1 MAFAKNAKQ
10 KSKNKGKKMNK
21 LSFITLVALGSTTL
35 FAGDALIDAAK
46 KAGLKPI
53 PSEHKAQMKLVKEFQ
68 KDLTVAKA
76 ELGKKLY
83 FDPRLSKSGVI
94 SCNTCHNLGMGGT
107 DGVGAAIGHQ
117 WTANPHHLNS
127 PTVYNSVF
135 NTTQF
140 WDGRSP
146 HLGDQAKGP
155 MQAQPEMAITPKMA
169 EERIASI
176 PEYVAEFKKAF
187 PKDKNPVT
195 FENIAS
201 AIANFESILVTPS
214 KFDKFLAGNA
224 KALNKDE
231 KEGLKIFID
240 KGCVAC
246 HTGYGLGG
254 ASKQKFPLMG
264 EYKNANIGDFK
275 GDKDGMVKVPTLRNI
290 TQTAPYMHNGAV
302 WSLEEAV
309 KTMGETQLG
318 VKLSDAETAK
328 IVAFLKTLEGT
339 KPELAYPMLPSS
351 TATTPKPDSK

>member
-1 MAFAKNAKQ
+1 MRLTATVI
-10 KSKNKGKKMNK
+10 
-21 LSFITLVALGSTTL
+21 LSTAVCASLL
-35 FAGDALIDAAK
+35 AGDALIDSAK

-53 PSEHKAQMKLVKEFQ
+53 PSEHKAQMKLIGEFQ
-68 KDLTVAKA
+68 KDVTPAKA
-76 ELGKKLY
+76 DLGKKL
-83 FDPRLSKSGVI
+83 FFEPRLSKSGLI
-94 SCNTCHNLGMGGT
+94 SCNTCHNLATGGT
-107 DGVGAAIGHQ
+107 DGVSAAIGHN

-155 MQAQPEMAITPKMA
+155 MQAMPEMAITPKMA
-169 EERIASI
+169 EERISSM
-176 PEYVAEFKKAF
+176 PEYVTEFKKAF

-195 FENIAS
+195 FENIAG
-201 AIANFESILVTPS
+201 AIAAFEATLVTPS

-224 KALNKDE
+224 NALNKTE

-240 KGCVAC
+240 KGCTAC
-246 HTGYGLGG
+246 HTGYNLGG

-264 EYKNANIGDFK
+264 EYKHANLGDFK

-302 WSLEEAV
+302 WSLTEAV

-318 VKLSDAETAK
+318 TKLSDEETSK
-328 IVAFLKTLEGT
+328 IIAFLKTLEGK
-339 KPELAYPMLPSS
+339 KPSIEYPMLPNS